1 MNSFQEELAAK
12 VSVIE
17 DLPTLPAIIM
27 ELERMLHNDSVSA
40 AEVGVV
46 IEEDP
51 AIAAS
56 VLRVANSVMFY
67 SSASGTIVSIR
78 DAIVRLGF
86 REVHRVVSAAAF
98 IRAFGKMA
106 RRVDPQ
112 HFWKRSLTTAVAGRV
127 IANATTQSV
136 SFFEDDAYVAGLLH
150 DIGLLLLDQ
159 YFAEAYDRVEAAM
172 GSRDAS
178 WADTEREVLGLDHG
192 QIGGFVLE
200 NWNLPET
207 IVQAVTWH
215 NQPANAKSDTQ
226 ITAEG
231 IQVAELVAE
240 LLDAEEVSE
249 EHLQSLHGHP
259 FWAKLGIDEAGVGK
273 VLEETRSQSNPVFAL
288 V

>member
-1 MNSFQEELAAK
+1 MGSFQDELAAK
-12 VSVIE
+12 LSVIE

-27 ELERMLHNDSVSA
+27 ELERMLHNDTVSA

-86 REVHRVVSAAAF
+86 REVHQVVSAAAF

-127 IANATTQSV
+127 IANAMTQSV

-159 YFAEAYDRVEAAM
+159 CFAEAYDQVEAAM
-172 GSRDAS
+172 GSQNAS

-192 QIGGFVLE
+192 QIGGLLLE

-215 NQPANAKSDTQ
+215 NRPANATPDTQ

-231 IQVAELVAE
+231 IQVAEQVAE

-249 EHLQSLHGHP
+249 ECMQTLLGHP
-259 FWAKLGIDEAGVGK
+259 FWAKLGIDEAGVTK